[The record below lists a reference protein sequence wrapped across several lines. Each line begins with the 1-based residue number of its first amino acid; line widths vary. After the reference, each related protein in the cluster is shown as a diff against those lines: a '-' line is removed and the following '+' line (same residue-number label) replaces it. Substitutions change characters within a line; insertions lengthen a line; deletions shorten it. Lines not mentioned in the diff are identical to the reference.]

1 MRRRRS
7 KGKKQQRFWI
17 TGLLIALAVTFTV
30 AIGGAY
36 LGVAEA
42 VEKKNKKAE
51 TAKVEAL
58 KIQTDAEKTEITK
71 DSGTGR
77 ENQPADRSTYAVVPG
92 EHVGTFEQSDEKV
105 VYLTLDDGPSA
116 LTQQFLDVLDRYHVK
131 ATFFVTNQN
140 PEYVNLIKE
149 AYDRGHTIGM
159 HTYSHDYGKVYSSVD
174 AYFAD
179 LDAIGQVV
187 KEQIG
192 YVPCFVRFPGGSSN
206 TISANYT
213 SGIMTTLAQ
222 EVQARGYQYYD
233 WNLSSGDGSIQPVEN
248 IIALA
253 TDSNENNIILLSH
266 DANGKETTLEG
277 LPAVIEHY
285 QSLGYVFKALDKQSF
300 VAHHGINN

>member
-1 MRRRRS
+1 MNRRRN
-7 KGKKQQRFWI
+7 KKKKQQRLWT
-17 TGLLIALAVTFTV
+17 TGLLIALAVIFTA
-30 AIGGAY
+30 AIGSVY
-36 LGVAEA
+36 LGVVEAE
-42 VEKKNKKAE
+42 EKQNKKAGHAE
-51 TAKVEAL
+51 VRAL
-58 KIQTDAEKTEITK
+58 KITTGKGKTEKSK
-71 DSGTGR
+71 DSGGDGKKETS
-77 ENQPADRSTYAVVPG
+77 DRSTFAVVPG
-92 EHVGTFEQSDEKV
+92 EKVGTFEQSDEKV
-105 VYLTLDDGPSA
+105 VYLTLDDGPSS

-159 HTYSHDYGKVYSSVD
+159 HTYSHDYAKVYSSVD

-192 YVPCFVRFPGGSSN
+192 YVPCFIRFPGGSSN

-213 SGIMTTLAQ
+213 SGIMTTLAR
-222 EVQARGYQYYD
+222 EVQERGYQYYD
-233 WNLSSGDGSIQPVEN
+233 WNLSSGDGSVQPVEN

-253 TDSNENNIILLSH
+253 TDSTENNIILLSH

-277 LPAVIEHY
+277 LPAVIEHF
-285 QSLGYVFKALDKQSF
+285 QSLGYVFKGLDKQSF